1 MQTYK
6 TIIYTYDDSS
16 PQSGWQL
23 QQIQIKVLCEQTR
36 ELTDDLHDFF
46 DYVKCYLIWGIL
58 WLIFIFRVRA
68 GVQCSLM

>member
-6 TIIYTYDDSS
+6 TIIYTYDHLS

-36 ELTDDLHDFF
+36 ELTDDLHDFL
-46 DYVKCYLIWGIL
+46 DYV
-58 WLIFIFRVRA
+58 
-68 GVQCSLM
+68 

>member
-36 ELTDDLHDFF
+36 ELTDDLHDFL
-46 DYVKCYLIWGIL
+46 DYL
-58 WLIFIFRVRA
+58 
-68 GVQCSLM
+68 